1 MIIMIKENST
11 TEEMQS
17 ESVNLRVSALTFIRW
32 VLKLANAMQIN

>member
-1 MIIMIKENST
+1 MIIMIKKNST

-17 ESVNLRVSALTFIRW
+17 ESVTLRVSAFKCIRE

>member
-17 ESVNLRVSALTFIRW
+17 ESVNLGVSALTFIRG